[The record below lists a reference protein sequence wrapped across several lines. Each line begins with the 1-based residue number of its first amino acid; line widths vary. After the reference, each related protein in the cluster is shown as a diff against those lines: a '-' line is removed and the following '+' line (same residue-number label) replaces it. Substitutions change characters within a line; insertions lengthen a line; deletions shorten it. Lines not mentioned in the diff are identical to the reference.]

1 MEQLKRIWSEE
12 RTQVP
17 LWTPVLI
24 GLGVQI
30 YFWLSVEP
38 SYWASSV
45 AVATPLLVFT
55 VLWRKIARYWLIGFA
70 AILIAIGFSAAGL
83 RSNIVAAPVMT
94 APLDATIEGRIA
106 EITRS
111 TVGRLVSC
119 WKMLLSSG

>member
-38 SYWASSV
+38 SYWAYAV

-55 VLWRKIARYWLIGFA
+55 LLWRKIARYWLTGFA

-83 RSNIVAAPVMT
+83 RSNIVAAPVLT
-94 APLDATIEGRIA
+94 AP
-106 EITRS
+106 
-111 TVGRLVSC
+111 
-119 WKMLLSSG
+119 